1 MINSIQEYK
10 SLVDKMN
17 QASALY
23 YKGETS
29 GMSDA
34 DWDKSL
40 IDVQAWE
47 RQYPDTILPN
57 SPSQKVNEDDSF
69 VEDGDKVNHKV
80 PLLSLVDYFDK
91 DSFVNW
97 WKGQAEVGF
106 SVEPKIDGLSVEVI
120 YDKGE
125 LISGSTR
132 GNGYVGIDATE
143 TIKNIAGIPKT
154 IPYQELLAVRGEVY
168 MTDEAFDRYN
178 KTEGPARN
186 ARNLAV
192 GLLKR
197 QDGGQAAGKY
207 LSCFVF
213 NLQYGGPD
221 GLTHMGTLDFMRQ
234 QGLPVIPSTYC
245 NDLPQI
251 LAAIDRIQDERSG
264 LGYRIDGAVIK
275 YNDSTLRG
283 QVGDNGVTPNWA
295 VAFKYPAVECE
306 TPLLDITYQLGK
318 SGKLTPVAILQ
329 PVDLDGSTVSRCTL
343 HNLNRMKELD
353 IRVGDLVTLHKSGD
367 VIPKIT
373 SARHTENSQEFSYP
387 AVCPQCGAPLEGE
400 FCVNEGCPNKT
411 ESKLY
416 NWVDKGG
423 LDAKGVAG
431 SLVYALIERKMIST
445 PADFYKLTPADLYK
459 LPKMGPTKVTK
470 TLKALD
476 ETRKRG
482 FAQCIVALCI
492 DTIGWSAAEKLTKVI
507 KSWDALASLT
517 ESECKSI
524 VGQAAGEKLWKA
536 LQTNYYKQLIEDLKP
551 LFIFKE
557 D

>member
-1 MINSIQEYK
+1 
-10 SLVDKMN
+10 
-17 QASALY
+17 
-23 YKGETS
+23 
-29 GMSDA
+29 
-34 DWDKSL
+34 
-40 IDVQAWE
+40 
-47 RQYPDTILPN
+47 
-57 SPSQKVNEDDSF
+57 
-69 VEDGDKVNHKV
+69 
-80 PLLSLVDYFDK
+80 
-91 DSFVNW
+91 
-97 WKGQAEVGF
+97 
-106 SVEPKIDGLSVEVI
+106 
-120 YDKGE
+120 
-125 LISGSTR
+125 
-132 GNGYVGIDATE
+132 
-143 TIKNIAGIPKT
+143 
-154 IPYQELLAVRGEVY
+154 

-283 QVGDNGVTPNWA
+283 RVGDNGVTPNWA